1 MVLQLAMALTRTPSE
16 VSDDLFAALRFEFSE
31 RELVEL
37 SSAIAWENY
46 RARFNRTFAIESEG
60 FSEDQFCPLLEGGDA
75 TLKQTRQD
83 GFPLNSATLD
93 IQKVF
98 PIGARSRMVG
108 QPDSYSET
116 GFEEVVQIGNGKSAW
131 HHIFSQQRGLVA

>member
-46 RARFNRTFAIESEG
+46 RARVNRTFAFESKG

-93 IQKVF
+93 IQKSLSDW
-98 PIGARSRMVG
+98 G
-108 QPDSYSET
+108 
-116 GFEEVVQIGNGKSAW
+116 
-131 HHIFSQQRGLVA
+131 

>member
-1 MVLQLAMALTRTPSE
+1 MVLQLAMALTRTSSE

-31 RELVEL
+31 HELVEL

-60 FSEDQFCPLLEGGDA
+60 FSEDQFRPLLEGGDA

-98 PIGARSRMVG
+98 PIGASSRMVG
-108 QPDSYSET
+108 QPESYPET
-116 GFEEVVQIGNGKSAW
+116 GFGEISSKLTSG
-131 HHIFSQQRGLVA
+131 QRR